1 MVHIKTVWLK
11 YAAFL
16 FVIAFAV
23 GCVQQKDFSYGLG
36 EVNKVNIMHNTSM
49 AAYPEDIEEI
59 KAMISEFSGLK
70 GDVLESGQE
79 SFEYL
84 IDYKIAR
91 LESKKLMIEGGKY
104 GNGGTTKY
112 GFGCKQRP
120 LIIESVMLKNASAL
134 KGYEAMGILSEFLS
148 THPDDAHVSNLTN
161 KELIFTNATFYQL
174 GIEAKRDS
182 SIINN
187 FCPESTVLEL
197 YQEEFRKKT
206 NLSEDDIKQIN
217 YETAASIWKKIR
229 GIE

>member
-59 KAMISEFSGLK
+59 QALISEFTDLK

-84 IDYKIAR
+84 IDYRIAR
-91 LESKKLMIEGGKY
+91 LETQMLFIDGSRYGKS
-104 GNGGTTKY
+104 GTTKY

-148 THPDDAHVSNLTN
+148 THPDDAHASNLTN
-161 KELIFTNATFYQL
+161 KDLIFTNATFYQ
-174 GIEAKRDS
+174 IIIDAKRDS
-182 SIINN
+182 GIINN

-206 NLSEDDIKQIN
+206 NLSEDDLKQMD

-229 GIE
+229 GVE